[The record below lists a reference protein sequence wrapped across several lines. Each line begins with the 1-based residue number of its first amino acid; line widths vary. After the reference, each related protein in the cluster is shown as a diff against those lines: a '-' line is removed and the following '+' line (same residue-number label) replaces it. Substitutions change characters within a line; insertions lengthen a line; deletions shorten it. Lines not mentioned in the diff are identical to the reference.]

1 MSEDVDYDLINRLS
15 EAMDDTHFWRNFAAL
30 KVYAT
35 SDTASPYPPARRQV
49 LNYLSRWHWADR
61 VRGRLPWQMRER
73 RGEKLVISD
82 PEDQKSTRTPQTAQV
97 SGSGVLHVPH
107 QRTRHPAAAELSE
120 RARRNSN
127 RGGRA

>member
-1 MSEDVDYDLINRLS
+1 MDDDVDYDLAGRLS

-30 KVYAT
+30 KDYAL
-35 SDTASPYPPARRQV
+35 SDTARPYPPRRRQV

-61 VRGRLPWQMRER
+61 VRGRLPWQVRER
-73 RGEKLVISD
+73 RGEELVIPD
-82 PEDQKSTRTPQTAQV
+82 PADQKPARRPASARVAAP
-97 SGSGVLHVPH
+97 GVLHIPH
-107 QRTRHPAAAELSE
+107 QRTRHPAVTELSE